1 MRPRLTGQF
10 ERKTGLPEV
19 LHTPVNCAV
28 VGEGSTGAD
37 AVAAGDAVAAATAA
51 AGDALV
57 GGGEVAGSGGV
68 VRRQVVPLELT
79 LPKKAQFPSDSDSEA
94 ELQRVMPP
102 AAEAAELR
110 AASSEASPADS
121 PEAPASRRP

>member
-1 MRPRLTGQF
+1 MRYLAAAAAPR
-10 ERKTGLPEV
+10 EDRRVRV
-19 LHTPVNCAV
+19 LIVIMPGEAEGAV

-79 LPKKAQFPSDSDSEA
+79 LPKKAQFPADSDSEA
-94 ELQRVMPP
+94 MPVCTP
-102 AAEAAELR
+102 AH
-110 AASSEASPADS
+110 
-121 PEAPASRRP
+121 PASLPGREKAAAAH